1 MWHNYGF
8 YAFQGLLMVI
18 TSLQCFWKLYLIM
31 FVWNVVKQIDVC
43 IVFHKKY
50 LKNIKCQCVTF
61 MLDGHE
67 KRNTFW
73 KGQINMVLIM
83 FIVDNILKWIACD
96 QYLGKRNVPYGILG
110 MCHTNVTHWQNGFWE
125 TVFADKFLKII
136 GMKPAN
142 VWFCVVN
149 IYGAL

>member
-1 MWHNYGF
+1 MYSFPQKIFKKHKMSVCDI
-8 YAFQGLLMVI
+8 YARWA
-18 TSLQCFWKLYLIM
+18 WKEEYIL
-31 FVWNVVKQIDVC
+31 
-43 IVFHKKY
+43 
-50 LKNIKCQCVTF
+50 
-61 MLDGHE
+61 
-67 KRNTFW
+67 

-125 TVFADKFLKII
+125 TVFADKCLKII

-149 IYGAL
+149 IYGALEIHKAGILVS